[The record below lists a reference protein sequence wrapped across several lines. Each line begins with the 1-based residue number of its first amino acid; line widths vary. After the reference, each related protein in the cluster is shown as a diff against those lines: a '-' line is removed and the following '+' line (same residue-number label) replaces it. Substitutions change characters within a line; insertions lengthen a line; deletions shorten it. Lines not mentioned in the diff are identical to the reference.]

1 MEEWKKCRL
10 GEICKIY
17 GRIGFRGYTV
27 EDLVEDADKGAI
39 SLSPTN
45 LIGGVLDLSKPTYIS
60 WDKYYES
67 PEIMIEEDDVVI
79 VKTGSSVGR
88 TAIIRNVLHPMTLNP
103 QLVVLKDVVINK
115 RYLGYLVKS
124 RDFQGKLA
132 SIVVGSAIP
141 TLSQKNLANLVIR
154 VPSKETQERIAC
166 ILSALDDK
174 IELNNRINHNLEQ
187 QAQALY
193 KSWFVDFEPFRGGK
207 FVDSELGLIPEGW
220 RVGCYNDIISSTV
233 SGDWGKDREV
243 GNYTHKVSCIRGC
256 DFADVS
262 SGIRGKTPE
271 RFILEKNF
279 KNKRLIDKDIVVE
292 ISGGTP
298 TVSTGRICLVSDN
311 LLDKYS
317 GNIVCTN
324 FCRVIRPCSGYS
336 SYVFY
341 SWLDKY
347 KSRVM
352 FGYENGTSGIK
363 NFQISDFME
372 KEPVIIPPQTVI
384 AKFQTIVEFY
394 QAVIQRNGNE
404 RMECETVRDT
414 LLPKLMSGEL
424 KINDLTC

>member
-1 MEEWKKCRL
+1 MLAVRSN
-10 GEICKIY
+10 IS
-17 GRIGFRGYTV
+17 RG
-27 EDLVEDADKGAI
+27 
-39 SLSPTN
+39 N
-45 LIGGVLDLSKPTYIS
+45 
-60 WDKYYES
+60 
-67 PEIMIEEDDVVI
+67 
-79 VKTGSSVGR
+79 R
-88 TAIIRNVLHPMTLNP
+88 TLR
-103 QLVVLKDVVINK
+103 
-115 RYLGYLVKS
+115 
-124 RDFQGKLA
+124 
-132 SIVVGSAIP
+132 
-141 TLSQKNLANLVIR
+141 QK
-154 VPSKETQERIAC
+154 
-166 ILSALDDK
+166 AL
-174 IELNNRINHNLEQ
+174 RNHNLEE

-193 KSWFVDFEPFRGGK
+193 KSWFVDFEPFKGGN

-271 RFILEKNF
+271 RFVLEKNF
-279 KNKRLIDKDIVVE
+279 QNKRLLDKDIIVE

-363 NFQISDFME
+363 NFQISDFLE
-372 KEPVIIPPQTVI
+372 KEPVIIPPETVI
-384 AKFQTIVEFY
+384 AQFQTIVEFY

-404 RMECETVRDT
+404 RMKCETLRDT

-424 KINDLTC
+424 KISYLTC

>member
-1 MEEWKKCRL
+1 MEEWKTYKLKDICIKVTDGSHFSPEGIEDGYPMFSVKDMLEYGFDYSKCKRIS
-10 GEICKIY
+10 EIDFNKMKSSGCVPQKGDVLVAKDGSFLKQIFVCEETMDEA
-17 GRIGFRGYTV
+17 ILSSIAIFRPDTSKVCPEY
-27 EDLVEDADKGAI
+27 LCYLIK
-39 SLSPTN
+39 SPK
-45 LIGGVLDLSKPTYIS
+45 VYDYIS
-60 WDKYYES
+60 KNCVS
-67 PEIMIEEDDVVI
+67 
-79 VKTGSSVGR
+79 GSALPR
-88 TAIIRNVLHPMTLNP
+88 I
-103 QLVVLKDVVINK
+103 VLKAFKEVELDIPSLDMQK
-115 RYLGYLVKS
+115 
-124 RDFQGKLA
+124 
-132 SIVVGSAIP
+132 SIVAR
-141 TLSQKNLANLVIR
+141 LK
-154 VPSKETQERIAC
+154 C
-166 ILSALDDK
+166 IDDK
-174 IELNNRINHNLEQ
+174 IRINNRINHNLEE

-193 KSWFVDFEPFRGGK
+193 KSWFVDFEPFRGGN
-207 FVDSELGLIPEGW
+207 FVNSELGMIPEGW

-271 RFILEKNF
+271 RFVLEKNF
-279 KNKRLIDKDIVVE
+279 QNKRLLDKDIIVE

-347 KSRVM
+347 NSRVM

-384 AKFQTIVEFY
+384 AQFQTIVDVY

-404 RMECETVRDT
+404 RMECETVRDA

>member
-1 MEEWKKCRL
+1 MEEWKTYKLSEIGNIVGGATPSTKIAENYDGDIPWITPKDLSDFSGRFIKH
-10 GEICKIY
+10 GERNITQQGFDSCSCQMLPKNSVLFTSRAPIGY
-17 GRIGFRGYTV
+17 VAIAAAPLCTNQGFKSVVPNEEIVDPRFLYYLLKFNKDRIAGMGSGTTFMEV
-27 EDLVEDADKGAI
+27 
-39 SLSPTN
+39 S
-45 LIGGVLDLSKPTYIS
+45 GGVMKNVEVSLP
-60 WDKYYES
+60 
-67 PEIMIEEDDVVI
+67 VI
-79 VKTGSSVGR
+79 
-88 TAIIRNVLHPMTLNP
+88 AI
-103 QLVVLKDVVINK
+103 
-115 RYLGYLVKS
+115 
-124 RDFQGKLA
+124 
-132 SIVVGSAIP
+132 
-141 TLSQKNLANLVIR
+141 QKH
-154 VPSKETQERIAC
+154 IAE
-166 ILSALDDK
+166 ILSSIDDK
-174 IELNNRINHNLEQ
+174 IELNNRINHNLEE

-193 KSWFVDFEPFRGGK
+193 KSWFVDFEPFRGGN
-207 FVDSELGLIPEGW
+207 FVDSELGMIPEGW

-279 KNKRLIDKDIVVE
+279 KNKRLLDKDIVVE

-311 LLDKYS
+311 LLDRYS